1 MKQVIL
7 FAALFVCSRANA
19 QSRITG
25 TISAS
30 GNQPLTDA
38 SVLLL
43 HANDSSLVKGVLADK
58 EGRFFFENI
67 PAGSYKVSAA
77 FAGYKQ
83 FFTDTFNVAG
93 NATTDLGKLLLIP
106 AFRSLEEVTVTGTKA
121 LFEAKPDRLV
131 INIQSNASAAGSSVL
146 DILERSPGILI
157 DRQNNTISLKG
168 KDGVSVSINGKLR
181 NMPAETLLELLRGM
195 SSANIEKIELVTA
208 PPANMD
214 ANGNGGFIN
223 IVLKPNDRQGVNG
236 AYTITGG
243 YATGLLD
250 EAAFNINYRNKK
262 INIYGSFSYSFIRKP
277 LPIDVTTNIPVQG
290 GIVENRFIGDR
301 IETNRV
307 INAQVGLDYAISKK
321 TVAGVLVSG
330 YQSKYT
336 HYEHNR
342 NQVIKNNR
350 LDTLATQ
357 ANDEVKTWKNI
368 SANVNVLHQFTPG
381 SSLSA
386 DIDYAYYKNEQPYNY
401 YSAFGDG
408 DGRFLFDSEKRSM
421 KITPVA
427 FWIGALAYKTAIGK
441 KALLETGVKRTVA
454 RFSNNLQVE
463 RHEMNSWKTDTASSA
478 AHYLRENYTALYLS
492 LNLAT
497 GKKSS
502 LKAGLRYEYSNY
514 KLDTANNK
522 NRLDLHYGNLFPV
535 ITYSY
540 QLGTRS
546 NINVSFN
553 RRIMRPTFND
563 LAPYTYFINE
573 TTLITGNPALQP
585 SFSNTVTAD
594 YTFKKY
600 SFSLSFS
607 REKNVIAA
615 FQPTIDYATGKTI
628 FTAANLRSQQLLSG
642 TVSVPVLVNNW
653 WTMQYNLTATRQQVI
668 TTRNNIHFNAVESF
682 RLSRNIN
689 IEVSGFYQ
697 SARLAGINT
706 QKAFGSLDMAVKK
719 KLPDDKGTLSFA
731 AVNILDSQDF
741 ILTNEHANLGVNFVQ
756 RTFRLTYTR
765 SFGNNKLQQ
774 KRERV
779 TGAEEEKRRIQ

>member
-1 MKQVIL
+1 MKQVV
-7 FAALFVCSRANA
+7 FFFALFISGQANA

-25 TISAS
+25 TISIAN
-30 GNQPLTDA
+30 NQPLTDA

-43 HANDSSLVKGVLADK
+43 HANDSSLVKGVLADID
-58 EGRFFFENI
+58 GRFFFENI
-67 PAGSYKVSAA
+67 SAGTYNVSAA

-83 FFTDTFNVAG
+83 FFTDTFNVTG
-93 NATTDLGKLLLIP
+93 NATTDLGRLSMIASFSKLD
-106 AFRSLEEVTVTGTKA
+106 EVTVTGRKN
-121 LFEAKPDRLV
+121 LFEAKPGRLV

-146 DILERSPGILI
+146 DILERSPGVLV
-157 DRQNNTISLKG
+157 DRQNNTISLRG

-181 NMPAETLLELLRGM
+181 IMPAETLLELLKGM
-195 SSANIEKIELVTA
+195 PSANIEKIELITM

-223 IVLKPNDRQGVNG
+223 IVLKPNDNLGVNG
-236 AYTITGG
+236 AYTLTAG
-243 YATGLLD
+243 YATGLLE
-250 EAAFNINYRNKK
+250 EATSNINYRNKK
-262 INIYGSFSYSFIRKP
+262 INIYGSLSYTFIRKP
-277 LPIDVTTNIPVQG
+277 LPIDVATKIPVQG
-290 GIVENRFIGDR
+290 SVIENRFSGDR

-307 INAQVGLDYAISKK
+307 INAQAGLDYTISRK
-321 TVAGVLVSG
+321 TVAGILVSG

-336 HYEHNR
+336 HYEHNENR
-342 NQVIKNNR
+342 VLKNNR
-350 LDTLATQ
+350 LDTLSRQ

-368 SANVNVLHQFTPG
+368 SVNLNVLHRFTPG

-386 DIDYAYYKNEQPYNY
+386 DIDHAYYKNEQPYNY
-401 YSAFGDG
+401 YAAFCDG

-421 KITPVA
+421 KVTPVA
-427 FWIGALAYKTAIGK
+427 FWIGALAYKTNIGK

-454 RFSNNLQVE
+454 RFSNDLQVE
-463 RHEMNSWKTDTASSA
+463 RYEMNNWKTDTASSA
-478 AHYLRENYTALYLS
+478 AHYLRENYTALYVS

-497 GKKSS
+497 SKKSS

-522 NRLDLHYGNLFPV
+522 NRMDLHYGNLFPV
-535 ITYSY
+535 ITYSH
-540 QLGTRS
+540 QLGTKS
-546 NINVSFN
+546 NISVSFN

-573 TTLITGNPALQP
+573 STLITGNPALQP

-600 SFSLSFS
+600 ALSLSFS
-607 REKNVIAA
+607 KEKNVIAA
-615 FQPTIDYATGKTI
+615 FQPTIDFATGKTV
-628 FTAANLRSQQLLSG
+628 FTAANLPRQQLLSA
-642 TVSVPVLVNNW
+642 TVSVPVVVNNW
-653 WTMQYNLTATRQQVI
+653 WTMQYNFTATRQQVI
-668 TTRNNIHFNAVESF
+668 TSRNNIHFNAVESF
-682 RLSRNIN
+682 RLPRNIN
-689 IEVSGFYQ
+689 IDISGFCQ

-719 KLPDDKGTLSFA
+719 KLAGNKGTLSFA
-731 AVNILDSQDF
+731 AVNILDTQGF
-741 ILTNEHANLGVNFVQ
+741 TVTNDYAYMHVNFTQ
-756 RTFRLTYTR
+756 RIFRLTYAR

-779 TGAEEEKRRIQ
+779 TGAEEEKGRVQ